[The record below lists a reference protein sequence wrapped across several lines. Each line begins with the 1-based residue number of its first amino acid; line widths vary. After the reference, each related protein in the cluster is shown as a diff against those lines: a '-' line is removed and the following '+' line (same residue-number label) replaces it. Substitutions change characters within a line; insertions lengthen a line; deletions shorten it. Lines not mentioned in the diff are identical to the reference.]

1 MSRDRELAPGHRSE
15 DTSARPG
22 RRANNPVLAL
32 QQAVGNR
39 AVSQMLARQPSKN
52 PTTNPT
58 IKIGELAIEVAGGN
72 IAKWA
77 AGEVP
82 EALEVTSEKGRH
94 SAELERLSKE
104 RTRIKSLTLTVAAP
118 AKGQQ
123 LEVAGSL
130 AIEFTNARIK
140 GYDVDEKTES
150 WQVADFDGVHR
161 TKTTH
166 KVS

>member
-1 MSRDRELAPGHRSE
+1 MYRHRELAPGQRSK

-39 AVSQMLARQPSKN
+39 AVGQMLARKSSKN
-52 PTTNPT
+52 PT
-58 IKIGELAIEVAGGN
+58 IQIGKQAIEVAGGN
-72 IAKWA
+72 IAAWA

-82 EALEVTSEKGRH
+82 EALEVTSQKGRH
-94 SAELERLSKE
+94 SAELERLSKAG
-104 RTRIKSLTLTVAAP
+104 TRIKSLTLTVAA
-118 AKGQQ
+118 ANKGQE
-123 LEVAGSL
+123 LDMGSL

-140 GYDVDEKTES
+140 GYDLDGKTES
-150 WQVADFDGVHR
+150 WQVADFAEVHR
-161 TKTTH
+161 TKTTR

>member
-15 DTSARPG
+15 DTTARPG

-39 AVSQMLARQPSKN
+39 AVGQMLARKSAQK
-52 PTTNPT
+52 PT
-58 IKIGELAIEVAGGN
+58 IQIGKLAIEVAGGN
-72 IAKWA
+72 IAAWA
-77 AGEVP
+77 ANEVP
-82 EALEVTSEKGRH
+82 DALEVTSQNGRH

-104 RTRIKSLTLTVAAP
+104 RTRIKSLTLTVAA
-118 AKGQQ
+118 ANKSAGQE
-123 LEVAGSL
+123 LDMGSL

-140 GYDVDEKTES
+140 GYGIDGKTES
-150 WQVADFDGVHR
+150 WQVADFDRVNR
-161 TKTTH
+161 TKTTR